1 MHEVAELDE
10 ADFEG
15 RGSRARRSY
24 YGLLGWNAVHILIA
38 VAAAG
43 VAAGTT
49 HWIDTSPP
57 GLLGIN
63 NAGLWSVCYTD
74 VPDDETVDD
83 LTRHLS
89 DIVAANLFG
98 SEGTSSNFNKQLEAE
113 LLEQDGYGVFE
124 EELRD
129 LIASGENAT
138 NATDATANGVSSDE
152 DQKFV
157 DELADGELTPDMIPA
172 SVKESKDYKSA
183 LQKASV
189 NVLVGAAVEGF
200 PVSSGCTNPV
210 NIYKNDSAG
219 EFFRAVPYPNGP
231 NSYYL
236 FQCLRGFVSGFGI
249 FGLLACVIF
258 FGSLGVRVGG
268 CSLSNIFFGTL
279 FGTLQVLCG
288 LAGVISY
295 FILLARISGSDSS
308 QVLNVSYMFVSQP
321 ISFGVHQY
329 WGWSAWVFIGATGW
343 SLLMF
348 PFTCCMLASH
358 RVSRAEASGDDDDRA
373 YGLAAYGLAHHPDD
387 GLDTYG
393 QGEKDVELTSGADN
407 NGAAT

>member
-1 MHEVAELDE
+1 M
-10 ADFEG
+10 
-15 RGSRARRSY
+15 
-24 YGLLGWNAVHILIA
+24 
-38 VAAAG
+38 
-43 VAAGTT
+43 
-49 HWIDTSPP
+49 
-57 GLLGIN
+57 
-63 NAGLWSVCYTD
+63 
-74 VPDDETVDD
+74 
-83 LTRHLS
+83 
-89 DIVAANLFG
+89 
-98 SEGTSSNFNKQLEAE
+98 
-113 LLEQDGYGVFE
+113 
-124 EELRD
+124 
-129 LIASGENAT
+129 
-138 NATDATANGVSSDE
+138 
-152 DQKFV
+152 
-157 DELADGELTPDMIPA
+157 
-172 SVKESKDYKSA
+172 
-183 LQKASV
+183 
-189 NVLVGAAVEGF
+189 EGF

-210 NIYKNDSAG
+210 KIYKNDSAG
-219 EFFRAVPYPNGP
+219 EFFTAVPYPNGP

-348 PFTCCMLASH
+348 PFTCCMSSAL
-358 RVSRAEASGDDDDRA
+358 GDELCLVVHHCDKVQHELLVA
-373 YGLAAYGLAHHPDD
+373 LNNHGLERGRLGICACQRQITL
-387 GLDTYG
+387 TY
-393 QGEKDVELTSGADN
+393 TSYSA
-407 NGAAT
+407 